1 MQQRWIIGIQ
11 KANSGIYFVLSFIT
25 KEIDNWNVNL
35 KSTRLKDKYF
45 FIFVRIL
52 MIHFLTS
59 ASLTIN
65 VILILLPVHAHA
77 TLYLIFMV
85 CLHWVVVLQMI
96 LGVIGGHFV
105 WIAYLVIRHSMV
117 AMSSS
122 HILVF
127 RLKNSG

>member
-1 MQQRWIIGIQ
+1 MP
-11 KANSGIYFVLSFIT
+11 
-25 KEIDNWNVNL
+25 
-35 KSTRLKDKYF
+35 TRLKDKYF

-65 VILILLPVHAHA
+65 VILILFPVHAQA

-96 LGVIGGHFV
+96 PGVIGGHFV
-105 WIAYLVIRHSMV
+105 WIAYLVIRHSLPDTGHSAKLQKHSANDTWQV
-117 AMSSS
+117 
-122 HILVF
+122 I
-127 RLKNSG
+127 

>member
-1 MQQRWIIGIQ
+1 VQQRWIIGIQ

-65 VILILLPVHAHA
+65 VILILFPVHAQA